1 MKHSIT
7 SSSKGDD
14 FECKVFLYLKN
25 ELKIDCQRVRLS
37 RGDGGI
43 DIFSNYQHYL
53 LLFQCKDLS
62 TENGYSSSAKA
73 RAESSDCHLLLTN
86 FQGLCQNISDFLSE
100 VFKDNSLREM
110 IYRIEKKVDE
120 MNEKLNKQEKIIHK
134 IKNNQ
139 IKIENKQIM
148 FERNQTIVQEKI
160 IFYNHIL

>member
-1 MKHSIT
+1 MLQSQVIIT
-7 SSSKGDD
+7 CERPS
-14 FECKVFLYLKN
+14 L
-25 ELKIDCQRVRLS
+25 LS

-62 TENGYSSSAKA
+62 IYVTSAENGYSSSAKA

-110 IYRIEKKVDE
+110 IYRIEKKDWA
-120 MNEKLNKQEKIIHK
+120 I
-134 IKNNQ
+134 
-139 IKIENKQIM
+139 
-148 FERNQTIVQEKI
+148 
-160 IFYNHIL
+160 